1 MDMRDEG
8 DPCLLLL
15 LSLPLS
21 LSLSCTSSSLS
32 LQLFSELFKPSLPPF
47 SELCADDLP
56 EDVKRSVIPDIP
68 DIGREKGEKGENS
81 FSLNGEDGTAGGV
94 YLCVEQLEV
103 KKRKFEVM

>member
-1 MDMRDEG
+1 MEMRDEG

-15 LSLPLS
+15 LSFS

-32 LQLFSELFKPSLPPF
+32 RQLFSELFNPSLPPF
-47 SELCADDLP
+47 SKLCAEDLP

-68 DIGREKGEKGENS
+68 DIGREKGENGENS
-81 FSLNGEDGTAGGV
+81 FSLNGDDGTAGGV

-103 KKRKFEVM
+103 KKRKYKK